1 MNKKVIVVSLVFI
14 AIFIIAYYS
23 FSNLGS
29 LNKNTHK
36 ENLIPIN
43 LQLKWKHQAQF
54 AGHYVAI
61 AKGFYQ
67 DEGMVVNPIAYD
79 FKESVVDD
87 VVSGRAD
94 FGTGAADEIIFAR
107 ANGVPIKAIGV
118 IYRIN
123 PITAYSL
130 KKSGI
135 IKPQDFIGKKVGI
148 EKSANI
154 KYLYSAMMSKLGID
168 RSKITEVP
176 IGYDATELIKGDVD
190 VATGYITNEPNLAKE
205 AGYDVNTILMADYGV
220 DMYADVLFT
229 TEKMINEKPDLVEG
243 FLRATIKG
251 WQYAL
256 ENENE
261 AVDITL
267 TYAKD
272 SNKPHEAAMLHSSAP
287 LIHTG
292 TSALGS
298 MDLSGWEIAQNT
310 LLYEKLLSNPIDIK
324 EAFTMQF
331 LDKIYN

>member
-1 MNKKVIVVSLVFI
+1 MNKKIIIVSVVFVI
-14 AIFIIAYYS
+14 IFIIAFYS
-23 FSNLGS
+23 FTNVSNI
-29 LNKNTHK
+29 KNIKTGDLV
-36 ENLIPIN
+36 NVN

-61 AKGFYQ
+61 EKGFYQ

-79 FKESVVDD
+79 YKESVIDT
-87 VVSGRAD
+87 VVSGKAD

-107 ANGVPIKAIGV
+107 AKGIPIKAIGV

-135 IKPQDFIGKKVGI
+135 TKPQDFVGKRVGI

-176 IGYDATELIKGDVD
+176 IGYDASELIKGDVD

-256 ENENE
+256 ENESE

-267 TYAKD
+267 SYAKD
-272 SNKPHEAAMLHSSAP
+272 SNKVHELSMLHSSAP

-298 MDLSGWEIAQNT
+298 MDLSGWEIAQKT
-310 LLYEKLLSNPIDIK
+310 LIDEKLLEKPIDIK